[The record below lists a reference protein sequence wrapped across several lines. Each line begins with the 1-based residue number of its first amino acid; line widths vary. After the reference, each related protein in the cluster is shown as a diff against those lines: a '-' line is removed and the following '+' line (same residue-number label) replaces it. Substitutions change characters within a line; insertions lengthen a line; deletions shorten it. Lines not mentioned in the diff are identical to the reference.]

1 MLTYGLVAKW
11 HRWLAFSIFPDS
23 QTADYWIGLL
33 IHLTKPLKISEL
45 VNSLVVICEGTWW
58 VLVVHTLTLWPL
70 HLNTTHCAIVCLL
83 QHVTMEDS
91 YLCGYLKI
99 KGLTEVKWSRTGS
112 DTVYFSTLPLTCNEW
127 WCCHGSLSPFWDL
140 IMAGVSVSQVQC
152 GFPAPIEMC
161 TGTTNQCE
169 TGMHYDMLK
178 QQARASYWPICNTS
192 MKAYV
197 TLLKCLVWAL
207 YTVFGCLILHW
218 CVDWLPDC
226 L

>member
-11 HRWLAFSIFPDS
+11 HRWLAFSIFIGVVCPDS
-23 QTADYWIGLL
+23 QTADYWLGLL

-112 DTVYFSTLPLTCNEW
+112 DTVYFYLTPHMQWVMMLSWVCKPLLGTY
-127 WCCHGSLSPFWDL
+127 HGRGQCKPSAMQLTSPNWHVYWYNQPMWNWHAL
-140 IMAGVSVSQVQC
+140 WQHAKTTSQSQLL
-152 GFPAPIEMC
+152 
-161 TGTTNQCE
+161 TN
-169 TGMHYDMLK
+169 L
-178 QQARASYWPICNTS
+178 
-192 MKAYV
+192 
-197 TLLKCLVWAL
+197 
-207 YTVFGCLILHW
+207 
-218 CVDWLPDC
+218 
-226 L
+226 